1 MGEVS
6 WQEELTLR
14 FSVPSTLLHMAQCVA
29 VRRNDFPALRR
40 LLWCG
45 EAFPTRGLIHWMTRL
60 PHVTFTNLYGP
71 TEATIASSYYRVP
84 ACPTSDREA
93 VPIGTGCEGEE
104 LLVLDE
110 RLDPVARGG
119 VGGRHIRGAGR

>member
-1 MGEVS
+1 
-6 WQEELTLR
+6 
-14 FSVPSTLLHMAQCVA
+14 
-29 VRRNDFPALRR
+29 
-40 LLWCG
+40 
-45 EAFPTRGLIHWMTRL
+45 MTRL
-60 PHVTFTNLYGP
+60 PQVTFANLYGP

-110 RLDPVARGG
+110 RLDPVPRGG
-119 VGGRHIRGAGR
+119 VGDPYIRGVGLSPGYWGDPQKTPAPVVPDPPDPRDRPAPTGGLGPRGRAGPGRLGS

>member
-1 MGEVS
+1 
-6 WQEELTLR
+6 
-14 FSVPSTLLHMAQCVA
+14 
-29 VRRNDFPALRR
+29 
-40 LLWCG
+40 
-45 EAFPTRGLIHWMTRL
+45 MTRL

-104 LLVLDE
+104 LLGLDE

-119 VGGRHIRGAGR
+119 GGGLYIPGVGLSPGYWCDPQKTPPPSVPHPPDPRARRRPPGALARGAG

>member
-1 MGEVS
+1 
-6 WQEELTLR
+6 
-14 FSVPSTLLHMAQCVA
+14 
-29 VRRNDFPALRR
+29 
-40 LLWCG
+40 
-45 EAFPTRGLIHWMTRL
+45 MTRL

-110 RLDPVARGG
+110 RLDPVARAG
-119 VGGRHIRGAGR
+119 VGDLYIRRGGAPPGYWCDPGETPAPVRPKPPEPSGRPVRPARPGPPG